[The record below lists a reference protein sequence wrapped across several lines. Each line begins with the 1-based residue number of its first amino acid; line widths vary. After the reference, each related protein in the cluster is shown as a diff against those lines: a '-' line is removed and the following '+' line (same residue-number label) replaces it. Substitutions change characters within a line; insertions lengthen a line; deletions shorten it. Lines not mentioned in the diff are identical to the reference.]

1 MRFHYV
7 SLLVAGASFESAS
20 ANSAPTDTTP
30 STAALANSLTAG
42 KDDVF
47 VVRFLRTS
55 VTADYNDELG
65 EQFATV
71 HEDDKERMI
80 SFNSLDAF
88 KSKLTTLKTKLNG
101 NPLKHAFRKYGLR
114 KAKDQLLE
122 HEKFNEWFT
131 KTKELHPQN
140 FKEEAILVLKHYY
153 SDGELYKILDAGK
166 AKSAEV
172 LDARKGESTEVL
184 NAEKGES
191 TENVA
196 KGLQVALIN
205 SWLAD
210 NVKPLDVFKNVE
222 QASKLDDILTS
233 PNLPVWTGYLK
244 DYNIANPGH
253 AMDEIRVLVNNYDE
267 KAVFGMLEAAKEVE
281 GTKKLATIW
290 QEQQMKYWVDQ
301 KYSPAQVF
309 SIMEHGRKLDDIF
322 TSPYWPVW
330 TKYLKDYNI
339 KNPGHEMD
347 EIRVLLDNYDE
358 IAVLD
363 MIQSTKKNPA
373 TKEVAT
379 KLQEKLIRK
388 WLKVGGI
395 PSHVLNI
402 V

>member
-30 STAALANSLTAG
+30 STATLANSLTAG

-47 VVRFLRTS
+47 VVRKDDFF
-55 VTADYNDELG
+55 
-65 EQFATV
+65 QFSRRLQV
-71 HEDDKERMI
+71 EIDDV
-80 SFNSLDAF
+80 
-88 KSKLTTLKTKLNG
+88 KTKLNG

-373 TKEVAT
+373 TKEWVAS
-379 KLQEKLIRK
+379 
-388 WLKVGGI
+388 
-395 PSHVLNI
+395 PAMS
-402 V
+402 